1 MPIRLKPLTFALLL
15 AVSEPTRAL
24 VAEGGIALRMQTTL
38 AGVPAQRTP
47 ERPPVYFEADRIQG
61 HGDRETEAQG
71 NVRARVQGRAFSADW
86 MRFDTRYNEL
96 TAIGNVQLEQ
106 AAYVMEGLRL
116 RYELDTERGIMERAV
131 FFLSPQTTG
140 NVPIAGSGGRPIDAR
155 GTAERILFEGPG
167 VFRAEQAAFTTC
179 GPGDDAWYI
188 RSRDLQIYQERG
200 VGVARNATVEFK
212 DTPIFYAP
220 YFSFPLQ
227 QERKSGFLA
236 PRYGSSSASGFEF
249 AAPYFWAMAPNYD
262 LLLTPRALSKRGV
275 QLQSQFRYL
284 QPNYRGDFYYEVLPD
299 DRTSDRSRQAVA
311 WKHTQ
316 DLGYGWLGR
325 FDLNKVSDE
334 KYFTDLS
341 TKVAVTSL
349 TYLTREA
356 SLSRS
361 GTWGATGT
369 YALGGLVQGWQTL
382 QTDPLA
388 PLTPPYSRRPQM
400 TFNARNPDT
409 FGADFDLQSSYVDF
423 HHPTLTSGRRVVL
436 YPSLSMPMQSP
447 AFSFVPKVGVHAT
460 RYTLDA
466 RTNPLTDATRVVPIA
481 SVLGSATFERDAKVF
496 GNAYTQTLEPKAY
509 YVYVPFRDQRQLP
522 NFDSGLQDINFASIF
537 TENQFSGNDR
547 INDANQ
553 LTLGASSRLINPAS
567 GFEVLRGALA
577 QRYYFRPQEVT
588 LPGVPV
594 RNNQSARSDLL
605 AAVGGSFTR
614 SISAD
619 LGWQY
624 NTDTRQTQ
632 RTSVSARYNPQQGK
646 LFNVAYRQS
655 VSSSFRQFDA
665 SVQWPIAQGWN
676 TVGRWNYSIQEK
688 RMLEGLAGLEYDGGC
703 FVFRVVAHRL
713 STATTAANSSIF
725 MELQLNGVARAGS
738 NTLDLLKRNVGGYSR
753 RDPYAGR
760 ANDYAVPEE

>member
-1 MPIRLKPLTFALLL
+1 M
-15 AVSEPTRAL
+15 
-24 VAEGGIALRMQTTL
+24 
-38 AGVPAQRTP
+38 
-47 ERPPVYFEADRIQG
+47 
-61 HGDRETEAQG
+61 
-71 NVRARVQGRAFSADW
+71 
-86 MRFDTRYNEL
+86 
-96 TAIGNVQLEQ
+96 
-106 AAYVMEGLRL
+106 
-116 RYELDTERGIMERAV
+116 
-131 FFLSPQTTG
+131 
-140 NVPIAGSGGRPIDAR
+140 
-155 GTAERILFEGPG
+155 
-167 VFRAEQAAFTTC
+167 C
-179 GPGDDAWYI
+179 
-188 RSRDLQIYQERG
+188 
-200 VGVARNATVEFK
+200 
-212 DTPIFYAP
+212 
-220 YFSFPLQ
+220 
-227 QERKSGFLA
+227 
-236 PRYGSSSASGFEF
+236 SS
-249 AAPYFWAMAPNYD
+249 D
-262 LLLTPRALSKRGV
+262 
-275 QLQSQFRYL
+275 
-284 QPNYRGDFYYEVLPD
+284 
-299 DRTSDRSRQAVA
+299 
-311 WKHTQ
+311 
-316 DLGYGWLGR
+316 
-325 FDLNKVSDE
+325 
-334 KYFTDLS
+334 
-341 TKVAVTSL
+341 
-349 TYLTREA
+349 LTREA

-361 GTWGATGT
+361 GTWGAAGT

-388 PLTPPYSRRPQM
+388 PLTPPYSRRPQI
-400 TFNARNPDT
+400 TLNARNPDT

-423 HHPTLTSGRRVVL
+423 HHPTLTGGRRTVL

-481 SVLGSATFERDAKVF
+481 SVLGSATFERDAKF
-496 GNAYTQTLEPKAY
+496 FANAYTQTLEPKAY

-646 LFNVAYRQS
+646 LFNIAYRQS

-738 NTLDLLKRNVGGYSR
+738 NTLL
-753 RDPYAGR
+753 
-760 ANDYAVPEE
+760 